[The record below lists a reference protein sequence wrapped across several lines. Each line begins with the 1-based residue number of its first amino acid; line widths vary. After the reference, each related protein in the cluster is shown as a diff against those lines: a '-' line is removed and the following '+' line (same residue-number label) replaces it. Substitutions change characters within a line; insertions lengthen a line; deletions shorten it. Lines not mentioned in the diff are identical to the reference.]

1 MPNSPIFLP
10 EKVKEAAYSWGLGW
24 AESLCQ
30 IHGTKESKYYG
41 MNDHNSGEKKNGYK
55 KLERNSPKCEQWL
68 YLKGET

>member
-41 MNDHNSGEKKNGYK
+41 MNDHNSGEKKMVIKNWN
-55 KLERNSPKCEQWL
+55 EIHQNVNNDCI
-68 YLKGET
+68 